1 MTIHE
6 PRRPLEYCYFPDRG
20 LISLVKAMRD
30 GRTVEV
36 GAVGIDGMSG
46 IDGLL
51 GMEPSTFEAI
61 VQIEGYARRIKVA
74 TLRAELEK
82 SHDLKTLML
91 HYMSCRINQLA
102 QTAACNRLHTLRQRC
117 CRWLLVAEDNA
128 GSPFALTHEF
138 LALLMGVNRPAVS
151 LAIGALQRRG
161 LIRNRRSLITVVNR
175 RSLEHEACECYE
187 SLKRE
192 SERIRRRE

>member
-1 MTIHE
+1 MIIHE
-6 PRRPLEYCYFPDRG
+6 PRRPLEYVYFPDRG
-20 LISLVKAMRD
+20 LVSLVKAMRD

-36 GAVGIDGMSG
+36 GAIGVDGMTG

-51 GMEPSTFEAI
+51 GMEPSIFETV
-61 VQIEGYARRIKVA
+61 VQIEGHGRRIKIA
-74 TLRAELEK
+74 ALRAELEK
-82 SHDLKTLML
+82 SHDLKSLML
-91 HYMSCRINQLA
+91 HYMSYRINQLA

-128 GSPFALTHEF
+128 SSPFALTHEF

-161 LIRNRRSLITVVNR
+161 LIHNRRALITVINR
-175 RSLEHEACECYE
+175 QSLEREACECYE
-187 SLKRE
+187 TLKRE
-192 SERIRRRE
+192 SEGIRR